1 MERGETRKGHQG
13 WVAWID
19 DESREVHVAE
29 AECIRFSGDGKPV
42 VETIDGEHQLT
53 VPHGRLQ
60 WSPAAACDQL
70 AYDVRIEGE
79 RHIEP
84 HQTAI
89 ARLAR
94 QMLLDL
100 VAIEMAKA
108 KSGGKPGGLLEEG
121 IKQLPYQPKRIE
133 GKS

>member
-1 MERGETRKGHQG
+1 MERGETRQGHQG

-19 DESREVHVAE
+19 DGTREVHVAE
-29 AECIRFSGDGKPV
+29 ARCRGFSGNWNPV
-42 VETIDGEHQLT
+42 LETLDGEYRLT

-79 RHIEP
+79 QLIEP

-89 ARLAR
+89 AKIAR
-94 QMLLDL
+94 QLLLDL
-100 VAIEMAKA
+100 VAIELQKSKA
-108 KSGGKPGGLLEEG
+108 GGKAGALLEQG
-121 IKQLPYQPKRIE
+121 LKHLPHQPKRIE
-133 GKS
+133 GES